1 MSQMFSLK
9 QFSAQAN
16 PPLMMN
22 SRKYQIL
29 LAKNQNHLDSFCHS
43 QLCLYTKNYYRKY
56 LNTTSQNMLLPLNI
70 L

>member
-43 QLCLYTKNYYRKY
+43 QLCLYTECLL
-56 LNTTSQNMLLPLNI
+56 LN
-70 L
+70 